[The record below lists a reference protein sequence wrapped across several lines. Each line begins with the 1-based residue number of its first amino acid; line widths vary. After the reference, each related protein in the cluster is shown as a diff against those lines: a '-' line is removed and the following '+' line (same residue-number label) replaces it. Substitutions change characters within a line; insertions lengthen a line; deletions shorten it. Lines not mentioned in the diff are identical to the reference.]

1 MYTRSL
7 IQQQIERENR
17 AFQFQEGLEK
27 IMEKYNIKDS
37 VFCDAKT
44 GIVEVVKGYFVEAGT
59 YDNLEDAIKHSAG
72 CVRIQDNHAFTVG
85 AVYESL
91 TKCPEGSKILDLDTL
106 EYVA

>member
-37 VFCDAKT
+37 VFCDTKT
-44 GIVEVVKGYFVEAGT
+44 GVLEVVKGYFAEAGV
-59 YDNLEDAIKHSAG
+59 YDNLGDAIEQCTG
-72 CVRIQDNHAFTVG
+72 CVRIQDNQTFTAGV
-85 AVYESL
+85 VYESL